1 MIRVIVRRARLE
13 ELADLTE
20 LCLRSKAHW
29 GYDQDFIDS
38 CREEL
43 TLTAAQLKSSDI
55 RVAESCG
62 KPVGVVQLVVE
73 DTQAELEKLFIE
85 PDVIGQGFGG
95 ILMRWALGWAGAL
108 GANSLKVTAD
118 PGAQAF
124 YERFGAT
131 QIGEEPSGSIKG
143 RVLPVLQLDLRGE

>member
-29 GYDQDFIDS
+29 GYDQEFIDA

-43 TLTAAQLKSSDI
+43 TLTADQLKSSEI

-73 DTQAELEKLFIE
+73 DSKAELEKLFIE

-95 ILMRWALGWAGAL
+95 ILMRWALSWAEAIGARTV
-108 GANSLKVTAD
+108 SITAD
-118 PGAQAF
+118 PGAEQF
-124 YERFGAT
+124 YQRFGAVT
-131 QIGEEPSGSIKG
+131 IGEEPSGSIAD
-143 RVLPVLQLDLRGE
+143 RLLPRMEVSL